1 MSESNQPW
9 VRSMTLKQL
18 KEEAQV
24 EGLPPG
30 SDAYVEFVKGIII
43 LAIEFE
49 LLSPEDKEGL
59 LPWWK
64 ETVQEWVGTHSQEDN
79 KVELFP
85 WPAEFNR

>member
-9 VRSMTLKQL
+9 VRSMTIGEL
-18 KEEAQV
+18 KEKVDAAEV
-24 EGLPPG
+24 EGLTPEG
-30 SDAYVEFVKGIII
+30 RVELVQGLIII
-43 LAIEFE
+43 AIEFD

-64 ETVQEWVGTHSQEDN
+64 KTIEEWVETHSQKN
-79 KVELFP
+79 VEIFP

>member
-24 EGLPPG
+24 EGLPPEG
-30 SDAYVEFVKGIII
+30 RVELVQGLII
-43 LAIEFE
+43 LAIEFD
-49 LLSPEDKEGL
+49 LLSPEDRRQL

-64 ETVQEWVGTHSQEDN
+64 ETIEEWVGTHSQEDN
-79 KVELFP
+79 KVALFP